1 MPWFLGWGISWTFLT
16 NSKTSK
22 VLGKIQ
28 TLTLGHFLR
37 YSVGDRELL
46 EIVSRKYGFSKIKMC
61 RFKIMASR
69 GVWSL
74 YWATYIVREL
84 HGQPHS
90 HKWAYRWVTIF
101 QLSDFRRR
109 FPSRGLV
116 REGLQLSGQLHQ
128 VFLLRHLLRQRVLWW
143 CKQGRM
149 NPFKSC
155 ILPYILKRTWQL

>member
-84 HGQPHS
+84 HGQPHP
-90 HKWAYRWVTIF
+90 HKWASRWVSLKKS
-101 QLSDFRRR
+101 LSDNLSALRLSTSFSYKRFGSRRTTT
-109 FPSRGLV
+109 FWPTAPS
-116 REGLQLSGQLHQ
+116 
-128 VFLLRHLLRQRVLWW
+128 
-143 CKQGRM
+143 
-149 NPFKSC
+149 
-155 ILPYILKRTWQL
+155 LPTTSPPTTASSVVVQAR